1 MDFEKI
7 AGLPFH
13 RQMTGLTDEQI
24 HAIGFITIAWNGC
37 ERILETVIWTA
48 AGWEG
53 WIGSAVTSDL
63 QNVAR
68 TTLAKNVISLCVKDD
83 TRLTAEA
90 LDVLAFFDINRSR
103 RNNLV
108 HGLPLHMR
116 EGSAPD
122 MLYRSKATAGTGMTQ
137 ELGTDVSPQAL
148 SALAQDIVTTF
159 GALGAIALKLHLRN
173 QHLAL
178 RDHGSRDEVVH
189 AY

>member
-90 LDVLAFFDINRSR
+90 LGPVDFGIFD
-103 RNNLV
+103 
-108 HGLPLHMR
+108 
-116 EGSAPD
+116 
-122 MLYRSKATAGTGMTQ
+122 
-137 ELGTDVSPQAL
+137 LG
-148 SALAQDIVTTF
+148 
-159 GALGAIALKLHLRN
+159 GA
-173 QHLAL
+173 
-178 RDHGSRDEVVH
+178 
-189 AY
+189 